1 MTSDPESTLFDFA
14 ASNRVP
20 TNEEEE
26 IVTELHAALGTTSVP
41 LRLRRP
47 PTPAPAPQCRRYMYA
62 AMTFALVIAVA
73 SAGILALRDQA
84 GTPPPTEVPEVVLGL
99 ASPDSDESK
108 ADTVT
113 CEPGASI
120 PIIQGVSTSPID
132 EVALLHT
139 SDGDLILDC
148 DGEQELLASDIDA
161 VAPWA
166 WPGVVSP
173 WDGESLTY
181 LNIFTGDSYE
191 TEDHSHLNTQRPLG
205 VITSRSTN
213 RLIIVPDSG
222 SPTSAAI
229 LDLATMEAQPLRDSQ
244 GNSISLA
251 NIPAATSNYQGDC
264 MVLAYSI
271 HNTRLN
277 SDYLGGFVVV
287 DADGQTQT
295 VNSLSLQMPPPR
307 EVATSPECDQIASV
321 SYQGQQM
328 EGITTI
334 SIQNVTD
341 ETSISIPLETPD
353 MLTNLL
359 WLKDGEGII
368 FGAGENLMLW
378 EAPFDSTE
386 PATLHEGIVI
396 DDISLTRDPDVV
408 TAIGMS
414 YGGGPDSVP
423 HRTLI
428 IDTSTHDVTELEGNF
443 IVRQRR
449 LQPQEHNILL
459 VQEAQGQLYDAAT
472 GENLGQ
478 IDGDI
483 EMSQSFIHVAR
494 ENFGSTEPA
503 IVGSSPDD
511 LWRVLDSDGLPMFE
525 KIELP
530 ADHDFQGYPMISM
543 SRDGWMYI
551 SPGWDWQTGWM
562 KDLDD
567 PTADWIEITFESDV
581 NTVQFLNTEG
591 IAVSSQTTPQTSPV
605 AAEVCDFSGDIP
617 LLAGVNESP
626 LNRTSVIVT
635 LGMELKVVCQEQERV
650 LAEEVQ
656 IATPTQTPYVLLL
669 MTQTGPMLL
678 NVKTGESLHIQQ
690 PPIMAE
696 QTLGMQTWDGWAMLP
711 STENPEGISLYLLD
725 SFVEIP
731 VMIGDNPIGIESI
744 GGIAVGANDDVVA
757 LTITEDGNENSTAV
771 SRLFIANLD
780 GSSHTV
786 EIPEFDS
793 QIQMV
798 ISPDGSTVAIVSFEG
813 EQHGGAKRISLLDTA
828 DGSLIN
834 EKQIGNDPRVID
846 INWLNDGSALLYTND
861 TGLHMLT
868 EPDGEPTTILEGDN
882 VQGLA
887 LTHDNNVV
895 AIGHREALDAG
906 GFQPVTTI
914 INLETGEQQELVGRD
929 LWSGSS
935 MATRRSTLVLS
946 DQYLVPNSDP
956 TVYTVYDAVT
966 GEALG
971 EIEHTKQEQGFSH
984 TSWGYN
990 RDITAVAFGVN
1001 SVWKLTNEDAEP
1013 ALISVDTPPV
1023 ETDGT
1028 NAPVQITVSP
1038 QGMMTLR
1045 TYEPNSAWILLP
1057 GEDAWNEVKLP
1068 DPAESQGVN
1077 ANIGIIPGSDE

>member
-14 ASNRVP
+14 ASNRP
-20 TNEEEE
+20 ATNEEEKT
-26 IVTELHAALGTTSVP
+26 VTELHAALGTTGVP

-47 PTPAPAPQCRRYMYA
+47 PVITPKPRWRNSISA
-62 AMTFALVIAVA
+62 AITAVLVIAVA
-73 SAGILALRDQA
+73 TAGFFAIQQQTS
-84 GTPPPTEVPEVVLGL
+84 TPSPTEVPEVVLGL
-99 ASPDSDESK
+99 AGQEST
-108 ADTVT
+108 ATTDNT
-113 CEPGASI
+113 CAIDASI
-120 PIIQGVSTSPID
+120 PVIKGVSTSPID
-132 EVALLHT
+132 GAALLLT
-139 SDGDLILDC
+139 PEGDVILDC
-148 DGEQELLASDIDA
+148 AGDQDVLASGIEE
-161 VAPWA
+161 VTPQS
-166 WPGVVSP
+166 WPGVISM
-173 WDGESLTY
+173 WDGETVTY
-181 LNIFTGDSYE
+181 LNIATGDSYVS
-191 TEDHSHLNTQRPLG
+191 EDLTHINSQRNIGP
-205 VITSRSTN
+205 ITARSTN
-213 RLIIVPDSG
+213 QLIIVPATG
-222 SPTSAAI
+222 SPTDAAI
-229 LDLATMEAQPLRDSQ
+229 LDLATLVEEQLFDSD
-244 GNSISLA
+244 GNPIPIV
-251 NIPAATSNYQGDC
+251 NIPAATSNNQGDC

-271 HNTRLN
+271 HNTRMN
-277 SDYLGGFVVV
+277 SDYLGGFVVF

-295 VNSLSLQMPPPR
+295 VDSLELQMPVPR
-307 EVATSPECDQIASV
+307 EIATSPDCDQIASV
-321 SYQGQQM
+321 SFQGQQM
-328 EGITTI
+328 EGTTTI
-334 SIQNVTD
+334 TIQDVNGGDTV
-341 ETSISIPLETPD
+341 SIPLSTPD

-359 WLKDGEGII
+359 WLKDGSGIV
-368 FGAGENLMLW
+368 FGAGENLKLW
-378 EAPFDSTE
+378 EAPLDSSE
-386 PATLHEGIVI
+386 PITLHEGLVL
-396 DDISLTRDPDVV
+396 DDISLTRESNIV
-408 TAIGMS
+408 TVNGMS

-423 HRTLI
+423 QRTLI
-428 IDTSTHDVTELEGNF
+428 VNISNQEVTEIEGYYLL
-443 IVRQRR
+443 RQRR

-459 VQEAQGQLYDAAT
+459 VQEDQGQVYDATT
-472 GENLGQ
+472 GELLGEM
-478 IDGDI
+478 DGDI
-483 EMSQSFIHVAR
+483 EFSSSFIQVPIYPLSSA
-494 ENFGSTEPA
+494 EVG
-503 IVGSSPDD
+503 IVGTSPDD
-511 LWRVLDSDGLPMFE
+511 LWRVLDSDGNPTMERIKLPTGSQ
-525 KIELP
+525 L
-530 ADHDFQGYPMISM
+530 QGQPMISL
-543 SRDGWMYI
+543 SQDGWMFI
-551 SPGWDWQTGWM
+551 SQGWDSQTGWM
-562 KDLDD
+562 TDLDD
-567 PTADWIEITFESDV
+567 PNADWIEITFESDV

-591 IAVSSQTTPQTSPV
+591 LAVSADATPQASPI
-605 AAEVCDFSGDIP
+605 ANAGCDMSGEIP
-617 LLAGVNESP
+617 LLVGINESP
-626 LNRTSVIVT
+626 LDRTTVIVT
-635 LGMELKVVCQEQERV
+635 LDKELKVVCQDQETV

-678 NVKTGESLHIQQ
+678 NVKTAESLHIQQ
-690 PPIMAE
+690 PPVMAE
-696 QTLGMQTWDGWAMLP
+696 QTIGMQTWDGWALLP
-711 STENPEGISLYLLD
+711 STENSEGVSLYLLD
-725 SFVEIP
+725 TFVEIP
-731 VMIGDNPIGIESI
+731 VIVGDNAIGMESI

-757 LTITEDGNENSTAV
+757 LAITEDGNENSKTV

-793 QIQMV
+793 EIQMV

-828 DGSLIN
+828 NGSLIN
-834 EKQIGNDPRVID
+834 KKQIGTDPRFID

-861 TGLHMLT
+861 TGLHMLA
-868 EPDGEPTTILEGDN
+868 ELDGEPTTILEGDN

-887 LTHDNNVV
+887 LTHDNSVV
-895 AIGHREALDAG
+895 AIGHREALDSG